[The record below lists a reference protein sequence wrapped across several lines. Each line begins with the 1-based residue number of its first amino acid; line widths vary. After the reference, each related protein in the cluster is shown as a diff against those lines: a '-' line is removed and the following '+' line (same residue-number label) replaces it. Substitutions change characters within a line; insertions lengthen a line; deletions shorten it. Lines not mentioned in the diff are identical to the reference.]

1 MTNTHHSVSVG
12 IEQIANLLNELSQV
26 QSELLTFLRDKTASM
41 TSRSPEE
48 LQAMQERE
56 ASLTERLQACHD
68 QRAHLLNAARQQG
81 LPSDSIGQLVEAFP
95 GGNQQEMRQQ
105 VQDASGRMRLL
116 QHHSLTNWVLAQR
129 ALIHVSQLL
138 EIIATG
144 GRLQPTYGNSA
155 SVLARGS
162 LLNSEA

>member
-1 MTNTHHSVSVG
+1 MSHTNASSVG
-12 IEQIANLLNELSQV
+12 IEQIALLLTELSQV
-26 QSELLTFLRDKTASM
+26 QTELLEFLRDKTTRM
-41 TSRSPEE
+41 TSRTPEE
-48 LQAMQERE
+48 LTALNERE
-56 ASLTERLQACHD
+56 AALTERLQACHD
-68 QRAHLLNAARQQG
+68 QRALLLESARQQG
-81 LPSDSIGQLVEAFP
+81 LPGDSIGQLVEAVP
-95 GGNQQEMRQQ
+95 GNDKREVRQQ
-105 VQDASGRMRLL
+105 VKDASSRMRLL